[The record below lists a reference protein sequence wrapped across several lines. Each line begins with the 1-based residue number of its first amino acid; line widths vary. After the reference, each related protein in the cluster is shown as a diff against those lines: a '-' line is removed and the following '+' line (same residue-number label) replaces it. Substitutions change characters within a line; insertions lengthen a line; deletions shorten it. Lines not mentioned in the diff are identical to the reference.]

1 MQLDFLDLGHAL
13 KQRTMAGGKER
24 GRFTIT
30 AAMFAPVRGD
40 GDAFDFPQIAH
51 DRNYN

>member
-1 MQLDFLDLGHAL
+1 
-13 KQRTMAGGKER
+13 
-24 GRFTIT
+24 
-30 AAMFAPVRGD
+30 MFAPVRGD